1 MFPTKE
7 IPSEVNSSYS
17 ILLVSLGMCLYE
29 NERNYQEIFKTWI
42 WKKHF
47 HLLFLLKTS
56 GL

>member
-7 IPSEVNSSYS
+7 MPSEVNSSYS

-29 NERNYQEIFKTWI
+29 MKEIIRKSLKTWI

-47 HLLFLLKTS
+47 HLICS
-56 GL
+56 S